1 VPVVLRD
8 ASRVAAGGNVEW
20 LYHDGLC
27 TRCACRRLLRDLL
40 SDSTGTVHPD
50 IVPIMDA
57 LAKSEPYSVLLWLRE
72 VPPRRVL
79 AGIATADGPVTHALL
94 DRLDHPQAVTRLRAT
109 LVAQGVLP
117 DRDEHLAAIERW
129 LGPFLDHVDDPV
141 ERKTVRGFVTWH
153 HLRLLRR
160 GFPQRRSTF
169 SQAVVVKRE
178 TRVAGQLLG
187 WLHAR
192 GRTLAGCGQGDI
204 AVWLAEGTGY
214 HYCARNFVLWCVR
227 RGHAHDI
234 TIPIYVKENL
244 RSAFIEADERW
255 SLARRLLHDDALDTV
270 DRVAGLLLLLYAQPL
285 ARISTLTLDQLT
297 QRITDRG
304 VQLRLGSKPLALP
317 PPLDALML
325 NLVDRATDARSWA
338 ARRT

>member
-1 VPVVLRD
+1 
-8 ASRVAAGGNVEW
+8 
-20 LYHDGLC
+20 
-27 TRCACRRLLRDLL
+27 
-40 SDSTGTVHPD
+40 
-50 IVPIMDA
+50 
-57 LAKSEPYSVLLWLRE
+57 
-72 VPPRRVL
+72 
-79 AGIATADGPVTHALL
+79 
-94 DRLDHPQAVTRLRAT
+94 
-109 LVAQGVLP
+109 VLP

-129 LGPFLDHVDDPV
+129 LGPFLDPVDDPV
-141 ERKTVRGFVTWH
+141 ERKIVRGFVTRH
-153 HLRLLRR
+153 HLRRLRR

-178 TRVAGQLLG
+178 TRVAVQLLG

-204 AVWLAEGTGY
+204 DVWLAEGTSY
-214 HYCARNFVLWCVR
+214 HCCARNFVLWCVR

-234 TIPIYVKENL
+234 AIPIYVKENL

-325 NLVDRATDARSWA
+325 NLVDRRHGRAVVGRTTDLTWLLPGGAPGRPISAPQLMRRLNRLGIRARLSRNTALIDLAAQLPATVLSDLLNLHTGTAKAWNDTAGNTRSGYA
-338 ARRT
+338 AELSRRRADV